1 MKKELRIV
9 VLEAD
14 AAGVSFAPLEEF
26 GEVITYDHTPQELVA
41 ERIREADIVVPNKC
55 ILDEKV
61 LAGARELKLICE
73 AATGYNN
80 IDIAYCESVGIP
92 VTNARGYSTEAVV
105 QHTFALLLHLWEK
118 LGYYSEYVASGEY
131 SSQASFTHMGRVFSE
146 LYGKR
151 FGVIGLGAIG
161 RRVAEVATAFGMEV
175 VYFSASGNTYDA
187 PYERLEFDEF
197 LRSCDVISCH
207 APLNDET
214 RGLMNAAAF
223 EKCKHT
229 AVFLNLGRGPIV
241 VEKDLVNALET
252 EKIAGA
258 ALDVYE
264 KEPLPEESPLMA
276 YCRKHAGTPM
286 EDRLLLTPHMA
297 WAPVEARERLVA
309 DIAESIRA
317 WLAGTPRS
325 LVTVEA

>member
-1 MKKELRIV
+1 MEKELRIV

-80 IDIAYCESVGIP
+80 IDIDYCERAGIP

-118 LGYYSEYVASGEY
+118 LGYYSAYVSSGCY
-131 SSQASFTHMGRVFSE
+131 SEQPSFTHMGRVFSE

-151 FGVIGLGAIG
+151 FGIIGLGAIG

-175 VYFSASGNTYDA
+175 VYYSASGNTYDV

-197 LRSCDVISCH
+197 LKTSDVISCH
-207 APLNDET
+207 APLTDET
-214 RGLMNAAAF
+214 RGLMNAGAF
-223 EKCKHT
+223 EKCKRS

-241 VEKDLVNALET
+241 VESDLVNALE
-252 EKIAGA
+252 KGQIAGA

-264 KEPLPEESPLMA
+264 KEPLPGDSPLMGYA
-276 YCRKHAGTPM
+276 HVHEGTS
-286 EDRLLLTPHMA
+286 EADRLLLTPHMA
-297 WAPVEARERLVA
+297 WAPIEARERLVA

-317 WLAGTPRS
+317 WLAGAPRS
-325 LVTVEA
+325 LVTGEA